1 MKEVY
6 AVTGALGF
14 LGNAIVDNLLSKG
27 KTVRVMDIG
36 QDRYGVL
43 KDKDVRFFRADVCD
57 AASMEDFFTVEDD
70 QELIVIHAAGIVSIS
85 SKFSQLMYDV
95 NVKGTQNIVDMALK
109 HKIKKLVYVSTVHA
123 IPELPKDEMIA
134 EISDFNPDLVEGEYS
149 KTKAIAT
156 KIVMDSVQKGLY
168 AMVVHPSG
176 IIGPGDYAGGHMTQ
190 LVKDCAEGRLTA
202 CVRGGY
208 DFVDVRDVAE
218 GIVSAAEKGKS
229 GNAYILSGEYYPIK
243 KITDTICSVL
253 GKREIKTILPL
264 WFAKMTAPLAELYY
278 RIKKQKP
285 LFTSYSLYT
294 LQSNSN
300 FNSKKAQQELGYKLK
315 FSLKQ
320 SIEDTYMWIKANN
333 LIRRKKKVAS
343 KA

>member
-36 QDRYGVL
+36 QDKYGLL
-43 KDKDVRFFRADVCD
+43 KDRDVQFFRADVCD

-176 IIGPGDYAGGHMTQ
+176 IIGREIMRRSYD
-190 LVKDCAEGRLTA
+190 TA
-202 CVRGGY
+202 CKRLCRG
-208 DFVDVRDVAE
+208 
-218 GIVSAAEKGKS
+218 K
-229 GNAYILSGEYYPIK
+229 
-243 KITDTICSVL
+243 TDSLC
-253 GKREIKTILPL
+253 KRRL
-264 WFAKMTAPLAELYY
+264 
-278 RIKKQKP
+278 
-285 LFTSYSLYT
+285 
-294 LQSNSN
+294 
-300 FNSKKAQQELGYKLK
+300 
-315 FSLKQ
+315 
-320 SIEDTYMWIKANN
+320 
-333 LIRRKKKVAS
+333 
-343 KA
+343 